1 MHKPKRIITTSIQHP
16 RIARELLKQVHLS
29 PKLLPPGDPSSA
41 LSLQSIDHPRR
52 RRSLARTR
60 RYIVRPSPLPYL
72 RVALDKVAPTFHL
85 AVCHARTITRLAI
98 GQEIALIPRRTT
110 TRSKA
115 TQMDVRD
122 MCTIP
127 PWKRFPLV
135 KLSRL
140 VCFLWI
146 IILQLFYL
154 ILELHIH
161 LWVKYLYP
169 SMIKGSYY
177 R

>member
-1 MHKPKRIITTSIQHP
+1 M
-16 RIARELLKQVHLS
+16 KQVYLS
-29 PKLLPPGDPSSA
+29 QKLLPLWDPSFA
-41 LSLQSIDHPRR
+41 LLLQSIGHLKRR
-52 RRSLARTR
+52 HRPVRTR
-60 RYIVRPSPLPYL
+60 KCIARPTLLPYQ
-72 RVALDKVAPTFHL
+72 RVAMDKEAPTFHL
-85 AVCHARTITRLAI
+85 AVCHARTATRLAI
-98 GQEIALIPRRTT
+98 GQEIALIPKRTT

-135 KLSRL
+135 KLSWL

-161 LWVKYLYP
+161 SWVQLLHP
-169 SMIKGSYY
+169 SMIKK
-177 R
+177 